1 MSMPF
6 VFLWDAARH
15 GTPKSYEH
23 ALEMWDDLYHRTEKE
38 ETASERLVAFGE
50 EFGQF
55 IDGSGEESWLNVLA
69 GTGAYARRCR
79 TAVLRLEL
87 PDTDWQPV
95 LVKMVEVASKHG
107 LVALHEDGVSLFLPN
122 GKVLPANRAKTWKAL
137 QAALKQEGGFPKTLA
152 QFEKWLMPQVEM
164 MLERHGLWEKGVLPW
179 NEEQQAY
186 VRNDGKSLTLYI
198 YVTCQ
203 RNKRGFCFG
212 ISFCIIDTTVS
223 EICSR
228 FRFFAPDRVVRGEV
242 MTSILGYKSFA
253 EIDVTDCHS
262 GFKVLGNCERGLFP
276 ILDPALS
283 ITKLDILLNGGADHR
298 YKDYFHNFVYK
309 PQCLI
314 VARLAGNPDFEKLSH
329 ELAVD
334 TGWHANEDVW
344 KEEWPKLVKYLR
356 EEVRPIV

>member
-15 GTPKSYEH
+15 GTPKSYEQ

-38 ETASERLVAFGE
+38 ETVSEKLAAFGE

-79 TAVLRLEL
+79 SAVLRLEL

-95 LVKMVEVASKHG
+95 LVKMVEVANKHG

-137 QAALKQEGGFPKTLA
+137 RAALKQEGGFPKTLG
-152 QFEKWLMPQVEM
+152 QFRKWLVPQVEM
-164 MLERHGLWEKGVLPW
+164 MLARHGEWEKGVWPIYD
-179 NEEQQAY
+179 NPPAFI
-186 VRNDGKSLTLYI
+186 RNDDGTSLYI
-198 YVTCQ
+198 MIES
-203 RNKRGFCFG
+203 REDNG
-212 ISFCIIDTTVS
+212 SFAFDIEFLITNSHVADVCN
-223 EICSR
+223 R
-228 FRFFAPDRVVRGEV
+228 FRFLSPGNVVRGGAS
-242 MTSILGYKSFA
+242 TSIMGNGYITAVKLKGPQETQGFLVKSEMA
-253 EIDVTDCHS
+253 
-262 GFKVLGNCERGLFP
+262 LFP
-276 ILDPALS
+276 ALNGPLS
-283 ITKLDILLNGGADHR
+283 IVRLDDLLNRDLDTR
-298 YKDYFHNFVYK
+298 YRSHFHNFVYK

-314 VARLAGNPDFEKLSH
+314 VARLAGNPNFETLAE

-334 TGWHANEDVW
+334 TGWYGNEDVW

-356 EEVRPIV
+356 EEVKPVV